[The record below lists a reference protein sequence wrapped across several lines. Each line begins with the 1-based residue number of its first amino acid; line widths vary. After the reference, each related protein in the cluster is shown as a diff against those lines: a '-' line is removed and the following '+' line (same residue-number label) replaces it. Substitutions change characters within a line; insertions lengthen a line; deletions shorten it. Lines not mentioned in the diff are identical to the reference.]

1 MPTDPTKPFKF
12 PQLSLSQA
20 AGVQHPTVLSGQV
33 RLTAGRV
40 PLLDSA
46 SGPPLCDMRRTP
58 RTGAVCSGRRAGR
71 GRTRAPRS

>member
-12 PQLSLSQA
+12 TQLSQA

-46 SGPPLCDMRRTP
+46 SGPLPCDMRR
-58 RTGAVCSGRRAGR
+58 
-71 GRTRAPRS
+71 

>member
-12 PQLSLSQA
+12 TQLSQA

-40 PLLDSA
+40 LLLDSA
-46 SGPPLCDMRRTP
+46 SGPLPCDMRRTP